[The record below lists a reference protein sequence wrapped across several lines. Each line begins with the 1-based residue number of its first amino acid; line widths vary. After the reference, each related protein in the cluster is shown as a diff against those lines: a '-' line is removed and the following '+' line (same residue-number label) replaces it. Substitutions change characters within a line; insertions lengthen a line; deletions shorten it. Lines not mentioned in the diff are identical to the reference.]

1 MSSNPE
7 EQTAGSQLLDIM
19 KKNYEEDQDDEVP
32 NKFSSNFHPLNPESF
47 NNNINSDNNKNKS
60 KQDTDPNY
68 DDFLNAGGDKLISG
82 LNKLNLGN
90 NSLNSNISPKK
101 PEQSNFFQNPMMNMN
116 MNNKNNQ
123 KDLAFNY
130 YFGMQGEQGKKGVE
144 SGNQNVSSQIL
155 EHLRFN
161 QNIDHD
167 INEQQFKNYF
177 NNQANDNNKK
187 NDDEKI
193 ENNMYKLNTNNN
205 NLNLNQQ
212 QKMILNMNF
221 QNKNQKIGLNEDI
234 INQNQNQNNN
244 KMPNMNNLNLNNQMM
259 QMQMNNNLN
268 NMNLGQNI
276 QLNKMDPRIRNII
289 QQNMIQQNLM
299 MGNNNINNMQMN
311 PNQNQI
317 FLNNQNNMPMNQKN
331 QNNNKC
337 LIIKII
343 INSFLIK
350 ICKIIIQ

>member
-1 MSSNPE
+1 MSINPE
-7 EQTAGSQLLDIM
+7 EQTAESQLLDIM
-19 KKNYEEDQDDEVP
+19 KKNYEEDQDEEVQ

-47 NNNINSDNNKNKS
+47 NNNINSENIKS
-60 KQDTDPNY
+60 KPKQDADPNY

-90 NSLNSNISPKK
+90 NSLNSNISQKK
-101 PEQSNFFQNPMMNMN
+101 PEQSNFFQNPLLNMN

-130 YFGMQGEQGKKGVE
+130 YFGMQSERGKKGVE

-161 QNIDHD
+161 QHIDHD

-177 NNQANDNNKK
+177 NNQATDNNKK
-187 NDDEKI
+187 NDEEKI
-193 ENNMYKLNTNNN
+193 ENNMYKLNPNNN
-205 NLNLNQQ
+205 NINLNQQ

-234 INQNQNQNNN
+234 VNQNQNQNNN

-259 QMQMNNNLN
+259 QMQMNNNLI
-268 NMNLGQNI
+268 NMNFGQNI
-276 QLNKMDPRIRNII
+276 ITNDFTPEEEK
-289 QQNMIQQNLM
+289 
-299 MGNNNINNMQMN
+299 
-311 PNQNQI
+311 QI
-317 FLNNQNNMPMNQKN
+317 AEQDKWVIENF
-331 QNNNKC
+331 
-337 LIIKII
+337 
-343 INSFLIK
+343 
-350 ICKIIIQ
+350 